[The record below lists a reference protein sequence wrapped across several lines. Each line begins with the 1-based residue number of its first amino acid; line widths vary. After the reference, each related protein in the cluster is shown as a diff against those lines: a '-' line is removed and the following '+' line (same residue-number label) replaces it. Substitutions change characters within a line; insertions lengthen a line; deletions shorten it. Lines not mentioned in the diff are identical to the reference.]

1 MQPSRPHLYPAIAV
15 FATVLLALISAHFY
29 AFSMEKRYVNV
40 MAAQMNLESMNG
52 SVFQR
57 IGIQQ
62 PDLLLVYGSS
72 EMLNM
77 DTDNR
82 SVNFFKEYPTG
93 FQVYE
98 IAIGGTTC
106 LNIAQDLAA
115 LGPDLT
121 GKKVVVS
128 FTPAMFNLD
137 QVHPNAYWGVYSQ
150 LHANET
156 AFSLNLSMA
165 LKRKIAARMLDYPD
179 TLKDDPLLLFALQQI
194 NANTAFNDL
203 AYDLVLPL
211 GNLKLQVMHLQDDWQ
226 ALSFI
231 WDNPDVKAHI
241 AKHARDIDWTAE
253 IEKAQLDQQNNANNN
268 PYGVDNQTWG
278 DNYQS
283 FKPQAPGS
291 GDMLYTANVQNS
303 KEWGDLEI
311 VLQLLKEMGAK
322 PLIMSRPIN
331 GVLFTASGVSS
342 QAQQV
347 YYNKLEQTVQ
357 AYQMPLVDFKQF
369 TNDKYFNTDSVSHT
383 SRKGWIYVNQIFDA
397 FFHDKI
403 R

>member
-1 MQPSRPHLYPAIAV
+1 MKSARPHLYPAIAA
-15 FATVLLALISAHFY
+15 FIFVLLALILGQFY
-29 AFSMEKRYVNV
+29 AFSVESRYVHI

-52 SVFQR
+52 VTYQR

-77 DTDNR
+77 DTANR
-82 SVNFFKEYPTG
+82 SVSFFKEYPTG

-115 LGPDLT
+115 LGPDLI
-121 GKKVVVS
+121 GKKVVIS

-156 AFSLNLSMA
+156 GFSLGLSMD

-179 TLKDDPLLLFALQQI
+179 TLQDDPLLLFALQQL
-194 NANTAFNDL
+194 NANTPYNDVL
-203 AYDLVLPL
+203 YTLVLPL
-211 GNLKLQVMHLQDDWQ
+211 GQLKLQIKHLQDYWQ
-226 ALSFI
+226 GLDFI
-231 WDNPDVKAHI
+231 WQNPDIKAHI
-241 AKHARDIDWTAE
+241 ARHPKEIDWAGE
-253 IEKAQLDQQNNANNN
+253 IQKAQVEQENNANNN
-268 PYGVDNQTWG
+268 PYGVDNMTWTE
-278 DNYQS
+278 NYQN
-283 FKPQAPGS
+283 FKPQVSGS
-291 GDMLYTANVQNS
+291 GDQLFINNIQNS

-311 VLQLLKEMGAK
+311 VLQILKEMGAK

-331 GVLFTASGVSS
+331 GVLFAASGISS

-347 YYNKLEQTVQ
+347 YYNKLEQTIQ
-357 AYQMPLVDFKQF
+357 AYQIPLIDFKEF

-383 SRKGWIYVNQIFDA
+383 SRKGWIYVNQTFDA
-397 FFHDKI
+397 FFHDKL